1 MGNIHDWY
9 KTKTTQRSGQDSF
22 FPLRSFFLDKQ
33 AFRGS
38 CVMDTVGLG
47 LGGRKG
53 GSDREDRYNKYTVI
67 LSIVFF
73 LRRILNYQ
81 LCS

>member
-1 MGNIHDWY
+1 
-9 KTKTTQRSGQDSF
+9 
-22 FPLRSFFLDKQ
+22 
-33 AFRGS
+33 
-38 CVMDTVGLG
+38 MDTVGLG